1 MALVLLGVGILAIV
15 AGVIINAHTYED
27 NLALTFIVIGVIAAF
42 IGIVGT
48 LICGILLTN
57 TMYVDEKINMYEEEN
72 KKIEQEIAD
81 VVNRY
86 IEHEAEVMNKTSEKI
101 EPGDSI
107 YVVLAY
113 PELNASDLVAEQV
126 KIYYANNNKIKEMKE
141 EKINANIYRWWLYFG
156 KE

>member
-1 MALVLLGVGILAIV
+1 MALVLLSVGILAII

-27 NLALTFIVIGVIAAF
+27 GLALTLIVIGVIVAL
-42 IGIVGT
+42 IGVVAT
-48 LICGILLTN
+48 LACGILLTDN
-57 TMYVDEKINMYEEEN
+57 MYVDEKIEMYEEEN

-107 YVVLAY
+107 YAVLAY
-113 PELNASDLVAEQV
+113 PELNSSELIAEQI
-126 KIYYANNNKIKEMKE
+126 KIYYENNSKIKQLKE
-141 EKINANIYRWWLYFG
+141 DKINIKVYKWWLYFG
-156 KE
+156 N

>member
-1 MALVLLGVGILAIV
+1 
-15 AGVIINAHTYED
+15 
-27 NLALTFIVIGVIAAF
+27 
-42 IGIVGT
+42 
-48 LICGILLTN
+48 
-57 TMYVDEKINMYEEEN
+57 
-72 KKIEQEIAD
+72 
-81 VVNRY
+81 
-86 IEHEAEVMNKTSEKI
+86 MNKTSEKI